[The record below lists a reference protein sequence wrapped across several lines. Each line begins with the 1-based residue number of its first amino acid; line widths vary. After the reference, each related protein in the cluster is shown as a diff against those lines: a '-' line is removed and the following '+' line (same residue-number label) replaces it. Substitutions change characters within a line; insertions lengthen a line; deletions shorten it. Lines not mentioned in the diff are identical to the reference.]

1 MSREYAN
8 KLNQM
13 LLIRAKNRVE
23 EFHKPTGITKL
34 LERNQTK
41 DSREDFY
48 KMFKDHIKDGIKTR
62 NIRGLFRVPEINET
76 NHLVV
81 DAKEEEQKEDRNE
94 TDMQIPENTN
104 VAEIPHNRTMMSYPL
119 RRPDVRPNT
128 MEERNPT
135 IRSGE
140 TREPI
145 KVNFPLIGA
154 EGIEPIPGFEDP
166 IFKYETKPRSIND
179 YIKLAKSN
187 EHKIFAVMN
196 PLTHEPQFVMKNKG
210 DVTKLYHQDG
220 LSKFYK
226 YYNQDVQ
233 RGAAKSMGIKGRIAS
248 DLYGEWKLDKL
259 DQIRLQEHPVKFN
272 VRDLPHDVVVVEHR
286 GNDDDDD
293 DPGAG
298 AERIR
303 DADDFIR
310 RTDEDFMRAQ
320 EQVEEGKGDE
330 IIKIH
335 KDHRDD
341 DDDADNQDFYSPT
354 KSNRSDVYKE
364 EIFNLREMNQNLKRE
379 IEEIVKINPKMTS
392 EYDQR
397 LKLQEEEINMIIQ
410 ENETL
415 REIEETATC
424 DLNNLKEEYTKK
436 ISELEHKESSNK
448 GLNEQIRSLR
458 TLHDE
463 EVNRIRRF
471 YEASANEQQN
481 EIQQLVMK
489 HKLETEEFRKAYSNL
504 ERNNKDLV
512 FNYENERRRVKD
524 LEDQLQ
530 RLNEERFALER
541 NLSDEIR
548 RLKHELNEQRN
559 TFSQM
564 REQEINRLNESINQ
578 ITAQKQQ
585 IEVQYNQLNQEYQN
599 LLQNMNA
606 LSTDQNQYLSTLQ
619 AKENQIQDD
628 RKIYDTNY
636 NAIVAEKNNIQKDA
650 ENIIS
655 QKDQLIQQLTNEI
668 NQIRLQQQ
676 QQQQLFTAK
685 PEEIKINIQPEPPRI
700 NPEKY
705 MIQEQVSQGTRS
717 HGPVETGGFIET
729 QVHDKSGNLESID
742 YKYRLQTGREYQPKN
757 FFISLLLPDRG
768 QVQQFKLAFRNTY
781 TQRSFNKPE
790 DYSKF
795 VEEELNR
802 HFNNRAEVVVAAMKN
817 IIDSEPKVSITF
829 KNLYEDKLKTIK
841 K

>member
-1 MSREYAN
+1 MSREYAH

-13 LLIRAKNRVE
+13 LMIRAKNRIE
-23 EFHKPTGITKL
+23 DFHKPTGITKL

-41 DSREDFY
+41 NTRENFDKDF
-48 KMFKDHIKDGIKTR
+48 KEHIVDGIKTR

-81 DAKEEEQKEDRNE
+81 DAKEEEQKED
-94 TDMQIPENTN
+94 ENN
-104 VAEIPHNRTMMSYPL
+104 MDLPDNDVPAVPHDRVMMSYPL

-128 MEERNPT
+128 MEERNLT

-187 EHKIFAVMN
+187 EHKIFTVMN

-248 DLYGEWKLDKL
+248 DLYGEWKHDKL

-272 VRDLPHDVVVVEHR
+272 VRDLPHDVIVVEHR

-310 RTDEDFMRAQ
+310 RTGEDFMRAQ

-364 EIFNLREMNQNLKRE
+364 EILNLREMNQNLKRE
-379 IEEIVKINPKMTS
+379 LEEIVKINPKMTS

-397 LKLQEEEINMIIQ
+397 LKLQEEQIDMIIQ

-415 REIEETATC
+415 REIEETATR
-424 DLNNLKEEYTKK
+424 DLENLKEEYTKK
-436 ISELEHKESSNK
+436 ISELEHKESSNIRL
-448 GLNEQIRSLR
+448 GEQIKNLR
-458 TLHDE
+458 TSYDE

-471 YEASANEQQN
+471 YETSANEQQN
-481 EIQQLVMK
+481 EIQQLVMN

-504 ERNNKDLV
+504 ERNNRDLV
-512 FNYENERRRVKD
+512 FNYENERRKVKD
-524 LEDQLQ
+524 FEDQLQ
-530 RLNEERFALER
+530 RLNEERFTLER
-541 NLSDEIR
+541 NLSGEIR

-559 TFSQM
+559 NFSQM

-578 ITAQKQQ
+578 MNTQKQQ
-585 IEVQYNQLNQEYQN
+585 IEGQYNQLNQEYQN

-619 AKENQIQDD
+619 VKEKQILDD
-628 RKIYDTNY
+628 RNVYNTNY
-636 NAIVAEKNNIQKDA
+636 NTIVMEKDNIQKEA
-650 ENIIS
+650 QNIIS

-668 NQIRLQQQ
+668 NQIRAQQQ
-676 QQQQLFTAK
+676 QQMFTTK
-685 PEEIKINIQPEPPRI
+685 PEEVKIEIAPEQPRI

-729 QVHDKSGNLESID
+729 QIHDSSGNLESID
-742 YKYRLQTGREYQPKN
+742 YKYRLQTGKEYQPKN

-768 QVQQFKLAFRNTY
+768 QIQQFKLAFRNTY

-817 IIDSEPKVSITF
+817 IIDSESKVSIAF

>member
-1 MSREYAN
+1 MSREYAS

-13 LLIRAKNRVE
+13 LMIRAKNRIE
-23 EFHKPTGITKL
+23 DFHKPTGITKL
-34 LERNQTK
+34 LERNQNKET
-41 DSREDFY
+41 REDFN
-48 KMFKDHIKDGIKTR
+48 KVFKDHIVDGIKTR

-81 DAKEEEQKEDRNE
+81 DTKEEDQNEKEMQVPE
-94 TDMQIPENTN
+94 TSEVLQ
-104 VAEIPHNRTMMSYPL
+104 VPHNRAIASEPL
-119 RRPDVRPNT
+119 RRPVSNNEVRPNT
-128 MEERNPT
+128 DEERQPI

-140 TREPI
+140 TRRVEETL
-145 KVNFPLIGA
+145 PL
-154 EGIEPIPGFEDP
+154 IEPIRGFEDP
-166 IFKYETKPRSIND
+166 IFKHETKPRSIHD
-179 YIKLAKSN
+179 YIRLAQSN

-210 DVTKLYHQDG
+210 DVTKLYHKDG

-226 YYNQDVQ
+226 YYELEVQ
-233 RGAAKSMGIKGRIAS
+233 QRASRSMGIRGRVAS
-248 DLYGEWKLDKL
+248 DLYGEWKHDKL
-259 DQIRLQEHPVKFN
+259 DQIRLQEHPIKFN
-272 VRDLPHDVVVVEHR
+272 IKNLPHDVVVVEYK
-286 GNDDDDD
+286 GNDDDDN

-310 RTDEDFMRAQ
+310 RTGEDFMRAQ
-320 EQVEEGKGDE
+320 EQVEEVQGDE

-341 DDDADNQDFYSPT
+341 NDDVDNEHFYSPAR
-354 KSNRSDVYKE
+354 SNRSDLYKD
-364 EIFNLREMNQNLKRE
+364 EILNLREMNQNLRRE
-379 IEEIVKINPKMTS
+379 IEEIVKINPKLTS

-397 LKLQEEEINMIIQ
+397 LKLQEEQINMIIQ
-410 ENETL
+410 ENDML
-415 REIEETATC
+415 RDIEETSKR
-424 DLNNLKEEYTKK
+424 DLDNLKQEYSQK
-436 ISELEHKESSNK
+436 IAELEHTESSNIRIS
-448 GLNEQIRSLR
+448 EQIKNLKLS
-458 TLHDE
+458 HNE

-471 YEASANEQQN
+471 YETSANEQQD
-481 EIQQLVMK
+481 EIQQLFTK
-489 HKLETEEFRKAYSNL
+489 HKMESEEFKKAYLNL
-504 ERNNKDLV
+504 EKNNRDLV
-512 FNYENERRRVKD
+512 FNYENERRKVKD

-541 NLSDEIR
+541 NLTDEIR
-548 RLKHELNEQRN
+548 SLKYELNEQRN
-559 TFSQM
+559 NFSQI
-564 REQEINRLNESINQ
+564 RQQEINRLNESINQ

-585 IEVQYNQLNQEYQN
+585 IELQYNQLNQQYQG

-606 LSTDQNQYLSTLQ
+606 LSTDQNQYLNTLQ
-619 AKENQIQDD
+619 DKEKQIQDD
-628 RKIYDTNY
+628 RNLYNSNY
-636 NAIVAEKNNIQKDA
+636 NAVVAEKNNIQKDA
-650 ENIIS
+650 ENIIY

-668 NQIRLQQQ
+668 SQIRSQQQ
-676 QQQQLFTAK
+676 QQQQQQQMFTAK
-685 PEEIKINIQPEPPRI
+685 PEEIKIDIQPEQPRL

-705 MIQEQVSQGTRS
+705 IVQEQVSQGTRS
-717 HGPVETGGFIET
+717 HGPVEPGGFIET
-729 QVHDKSGNLESID
+729 QIHDKSGNLDSID

-781 TQRSFNKPE
+781 TNRSFNKPE

-841 K
+841 KL